1 MPRNIYGN
9 SITQSA
15 MIDKL
20 RDDINIELANQ
31 IVSITNETEAR
42 INLESILSTQ
52 IIQEQVNRD
61 SAISVET
68 ANRATAVDTLT
79 TSISAETT
87 EREYVSS
94 LLNAAIVQERVNR
107 VSDVDVLT
115 TTIADSN
122 IGNYVEE
129 TRTSATTI
137 DSGSYV
143 DINGMVLTPPAGT
156 YKVHFSCW
164 LENDEKKEDDGIEA
178 GIYVDDVII
187 EHSKRRQWTGEAG
200 KYETSVHTQAVVTVS
215 GTQQI
220 KARAYRLGGDR
231 IRIRQRSL
239 TAVCIASPI

>member
-20 RDDINIELANQ
+20 RNDINTELANQ
-31 IVSITNETEAR
+31 LVSITNETEAR
-42 INLESILSTQ
+42 INLESILSTA

-68 ANRATAVDTLT
+68 TNRVTAVESLT
-79 TSISAETT
+79 TTISHETT

-94 LLNAAIVQERVNR
+94 LLNAAIIEERVNR

-129 TRTSATTI
+129 TRTSTTTI

-143 DINGMVLTPPAGT
+143 NINGMVLNPTAGT

-178 GIYVDDVII
+178 AIYVDNVIV

-200 KYETSVHTQAVVTVS
+200 KYETSIHTQAIATVS
-215 GTQQI
+215 GAQQI
-220 KARAYRLGGDR
+220 IAKAYRLGGDR

-239 TAVCIASPI
+239 TAVCVGIPI